1 MFVGDAIFNAVLVA
15 ACLYT
20 MYELT
25 PADHPYGYTA
35 AAFSLVHGLFGIVH
49 SLQEPPEDEECE
61 LTSRAIMIS
70 TSIIETIVL
79 ALANIEFYLKSDQS
93 AVALVHGL
101 AVIPLFYDMLGK
113 MSDDLDSNTE
123 TLKSLAVFGNIL
135 STSHLAYKEGNAI
148 YAGVAAAAFIAR
160 YCASYID
167 GFFQGMGAHV
177 NTLGN
182 ATILALMTYAL
193 TQK

>member
-1 MFVGDAIFNAVLVA
+1 MFIGNAIFNAILVA
-15 ACLYT
+15 ACCYT
-20 MYELT
+20 MYQLT
-25 PADHPYGYTA
+25 PADHPYGFTA
-35 AAFSLVHGLFGIVH
+35 AAFSLVHGLFGLVH
-49 SLQEPPEDEECE
+49 SMEEQPEDEECE
-61 LTSRAIMIS
+61 ITSRAIMIS

-79 ALANIEFYLKSDQS
+79 PLANIEFYLKSDQS

-113 MSDDLDSNTE
+113 MSDDLDTNTE

-135 STSHLAYKEGNAI
+135 STSYLAYKEENPI

-160 YCASYID
+160 YCSSLID
-167 GFFQGMGAHV
+167 GFVQGAGAHV
-177 NTLGN
+177 NTLGT

-193 TQK
+193 TEK